1 MSADQASQ
9 VQNIA
14 DPKYL
19 YSYSEYWYHKQKQ
32 TGPVVHPNDWADG
45 TGTPPRPT
53 QVSSVNRQ
61 LLNVSMHLQYIHK
74 LVLKSNS
81 SCVCVHVCVYV
92 CVCMCVC
99 VCMIEQWKLET
110 RVLIA

>member
-14 DPKYL
+14 DPKYF

-32 TGPVVHPNDWADG
+32 MGSVAQSNDWADG
-45 TGTPPRPT
+45 TGAAPRAT
-53 QVSSVNRQ
+53 QVSSVSRQ
-61 LLNVSMHLQYIHK
+61 LFHMSMHSQHIRK

-81 SCVCVHVCVYV
+81 SR
-92 CVCMCVC
+92 VC
-99 VCMIEQWKLET
+99 VCMIEQWRHET
-110 RVLIA
+110 RVPNA